1 MQTRVIRLASEKWHL
16 PMEEIVELIKN
27 SDVLGY
33 IENGYGI
40 FHCEGDD
47 AVLEYEEE
55 LKNKGFT

>member
-55 LKNKGFT
+55 LKK

>member
-16 PMEEIVELIKN
+16 PMEEIVELFKN

-40 FHCEGDD
+40 F
-47 AVLEYEEE
+47 
-55 LKNKGFT
+55 FTVRVMMLYLSMKRN